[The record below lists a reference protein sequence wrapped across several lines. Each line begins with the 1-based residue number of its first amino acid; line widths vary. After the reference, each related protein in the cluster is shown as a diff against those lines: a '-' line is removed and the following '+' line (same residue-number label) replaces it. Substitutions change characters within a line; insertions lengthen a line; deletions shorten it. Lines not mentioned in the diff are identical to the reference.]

1 MQRASTDDI
10 KGWNEIFI
18 SDCLSVQGWSL
29 PFGPEYVIVL
39 HQDLNSVF
47 TVFLANIQVNVALSR
62 YLFFNNIDIYLAFL
76 LTFLAPLQTTA

>member
-10 KGWNEIFI
+10 KGWNDIFI
-18 SDCLSVQGWSL
+18 SDYLSVQGWSL